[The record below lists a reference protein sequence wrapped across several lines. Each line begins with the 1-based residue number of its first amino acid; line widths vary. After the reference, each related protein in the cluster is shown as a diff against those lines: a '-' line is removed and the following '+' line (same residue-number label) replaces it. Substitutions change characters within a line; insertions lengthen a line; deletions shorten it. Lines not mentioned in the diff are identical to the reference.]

1 MAELVKK
8 LNDFLT
14 RDLWR
19 IDLSSLDKFKVFL
32 IQSLRLIYT
41 IVRESIEREITLR
54 SMSLVYTTLLSLI
67 PLIALSFSIL
77 KAFGVVDTQLEPLL
91 NKFLVPLGSK
101 GVEISHRILE
111 FVKNMKVGV
120 LGIVGLLLL
129 IYTVISL
136 VNKLESSL
144 NHIWKVKK
152 GRSISRIFSDYL
164 SIILIG
170 PVLIF
175 ALFGLTASLLGNT
188 FTQKLSSIGP
198 LGALITLFAG
208 KLLPFI
214 VVMAIFTFV
223 YMAIPNVRVNFR
235 SALLGGFVAGIAW
248 QAVGW
253 IFATFVA
260 TSAQYAAI
268 YSGFAVLILFL
279 IWLYLSWLI
288 LLIGCEV
295 SYCHQNLKT
304 LSLKEQSFTLSHRL
318 KEKLALLIMYLI
330 GYNFYHNKQRW
341 TLNSLVDRLELPH
354 QQIQDF
360 LIQLEDQKLITETGD
375 KEPSYLPARSID
387 TIKIREIIG
396 AVRGGY
402 KDISLFLFE
411 KENHSIPE
419 IDEVTHKIDDA
430 INSALGEDN
439 LRDIII
445 SKTDIT

>member
-1 MAELVKK
+1 MTELVKK

-14 RDLWR
+14 RDLWH
-19 IDLSSLDKFKVFL
+19 IDLSSLDKFKAFL

-41 IVRESIEREITLR
+41 IVRESIESEITLR

-91 NKFLVPLGSK
+91 HKFLVPLGPK
-101 GVEISHRILE
+101 GAEISQKILE
-111 FVKNMKVGV
+111 FVKNTKVGV

-144 NHIWKVKK
+144 NHIWRVKK

-164 SIILIG
+164 SMILIG

-175 ALFGLTASLLGNT
+175 ALFGLTASLLGT
-188 FTQKLSSIGP
+188 TIIQKISSIGP
-198 LGALITLFAG
+198 IGAFITLFAG
-208 KLLPFI
+208 KLLSFMI
-214 VVMAIFTFV
+214 VMAIFTFLYIV
-223 YMAIPNVRVNFR
+223 IPNVRVNFR
-235 SALLGGFVAGIAW
+235 SALIGGLVAGIAW

-260 TSAQYAAI
+260 TSARYAAI
-268 YSGFAVLILFL
+268 YSGFAVLILFM

-304 LSLKEQSFTLSHRL
+304 LSLEEQSFNLSHRL

-341 TLNSLVDRLELPH
+341 TLNSLVDQLELPH
-354 QQIQDF
+354 QQIQDC
-360 LIQLEDQKLITETGD
+360 LIQLEDQQLITETGD
-375 KEPSYLPARSID
+375 KEPAYLPAKSID
-387 TIKIREIIG
+387 TIEIREIIA
-396 AVRGGY
+396 AVRSGY
-402 KDISLFLFE
+402 RDHATFE
-411 KENHSIPE
+411 KQNHSIPE
-419 IDEVTHKIDDA
+419 IDEVTDRIDDA
-430 INSALGEDN
+430 IHSALGEEN
-439 LRDIII
+439 LKDIVT
-445 SKTDIT
+445 SKNDIT

>member
-1 MAELVKK
+1 MTELVKK

-14 RDLWR
+14 RDLWH
-19 IDLSSLDKFKVFL
+19 IDLSSLDKFKAFL

-41 IVRESIEREITLR
+41 IVRESIESEITLR

-91 NKFLVPLGSK
+91 HKFLVPLGPK
-101 GVEISHRILE
+101 GAEISQKILE
-111 FVKNMKVGV
+111 FVKNTKVGV

-144 NHIWKVKK
+144 NHIWRVKK

-164 SIILIG
+164 SMILIG

-175 ALFGLTASLLGNT
+175 ALFGLTASLLGT
-188 FTQKLSSIGP
+188 TIIQKISSIGP
-198 LGALITLFAG
+198 IGAFITLFAG
-208 KLLPFI
+208 KLLSFMI
-214 VVMAIFTFV
+214 VMAIFTFLYIV
-223 YMAIPNVRVNFR
+223 IPNVRVNFR
-235 SALLGGFVAGIAW
+235 SALIGGLVAGIAW

-260 TSAQYAAI
+260 TSARYAAI
-268 YSGFAVLILFL
+268 YSGFAVLILFM

-304 LSLKEQSFTLSHRL
+304 LSLEEQSFNLSHRL

-341 TLNSLVDRLELPH
+341 TLNSLVDQLELPH
-354 QQIQDF
+354 QQIQDC
-360 LIQLEDQKLITETGD
+360 LIQLEDQQLITETGD
-375 KEPSYLPARSID
+375 KEPAYLPAKSID
-387 TIKIREIIG
+387 TIRIREIIA
-396 AVRGGY
+396 AVRSGY
-402 KDISLFLFE
+402 RDHATFE
-411 KENHSIPE
+411 KQNHSIPE
-419 IDEVTHKIDDA
+419 IDEVTDRIDDA
-430 INSALGEDN
+430 IHSALGEEN
-439 LRDIII
+439 LKDIVT
-445 SKTDIT
+445 SKNDIT

>member
-1 MAELVKK
+1 MTELVKK

-14 RDLWR
+14 RDLWH
-19 IDLSSLDKFKVFL
+19 IDLSSLDKFKAFL

-41 IVRESIEREITLR
+41 IVRESIESEITLR

-91 NKFLVPLGSK
+91 HKFLVPLGPK
-101 GVEISHRILE
+101 GAEISQKILE
-111 FVKNMKVGV
+111 FVKNTKVGV

-144 NHIWKVKK
+144 NHIWRVKK

-164 SIILIG
+164 SMILIG

-175 ALFGLTASLLGNT
+175 ALFGLTASLLGT
-188 FTQKLSSIGP
+188 TIIQKISSIGP
-198 LGALITLFAG
+198 IGAFITLFAG
-208 KLLPFI
+208 KLLSFI
-214 VVMAIFTFV
+214 IVMAIFTFLYIV
-223 YMAIPNVRVNFR
+223 IPNVRVNFR
-235 SALLGGFVAGIAW
+235 SALIGGLVAGIAW

-260 TSAQYAAI
+260 TSARYAAI
-268 YSGFAVLILFL
+268 YSGFAVLILFM
-279 IWLYLSWLI
+279 IWLYVSWLI

-304 LSLKEQSFTLSHRL
+304 LSLEEQSFNLSHRL

-341 TLNSLVDRLELPH
+341 TLNSLVDHLQLPH
-354 QQIQDF
+354 QQIQDC
-360 LIQLEDQKLITETGD
+360 LIQLEDQQLVTETGD
-375 KEPSYLPARSID
+375 KEPAYLPAKSID
-387 TIKIREIIG
+387 TIKIREIIA
-396 AVRGGY
+396 AVRSGY
-402 KDISLFLFE
+402 RDNATFE
-411 KENHSIPE
+411 KQNHSIPE
-419 IDEVTHKIDDA
+419 IDEVTDRIDDA
-430 INSALGEDN
+430 IHSALGEEN
-439 LRDIII
+439 LRDIVI
-445 SKTDIT
+445 SKNDIT

>member
-1 MAELVKK
+1 MTELVKK

-14 RDLWR
+14 RDLWH
-19 IDLSSLDKFKVFL
+19 IDLSSLDKFKAFL

-41 IVRESIEREITLR
+41 IVRESIESEITLR

-91 NKFLVPLGSK
+91 HKFLVPLGPK
-101 GVEISHRILE
+101 GAEISQKILE
-111 FVKNMKVGV
+111 FVKNTKVGV

-144 NHIWKVKK
+144 NHIWRVKK

-164 SIILIG
+164 SMILIG

-175 ALFGLTASLLGNT
+175 ALFGLTASLLGT
-188 FTQKLSSIGP
+188 TIIQKISSIGP
-198 LGALITLFAG
+198 IGAFITLFAG
-208 KLLPFI
+208 KLLSFI
-214 VVMAIFTFV
+214 IVMAIFTFLYIV
-223 YMAIPNVRVNFR
+223 IPNVRVNFR
-235 SALLGGFVAGIAW
+235 SALIGGLVAGIAW

-260 TSAQYAAI
+260 TSARYAAI
-268 YSGFAVLILFL
+268 YSGFAVLILFM

-304 LSLKEQSFTLSHRL
+304 LSLEEQSFNLSHRL

-341 TLNSLVDRLELPH
+341 TLNSLVDHLQLPH
-354 QQIQDF
+354 QQIQDC
-360 LIQLEDQKLITETGD
+360 LIQLEDQQLVTETGD
-375 KEPSYLPARSID
+375 KEPAYLPAKSID
-387 TIKIREIIG
+387 TIKIREIIA
-396 AVRGGY
+396 AVRSGY
-402 KDISLFLFE
+402 RDNATFE
-411 KENHSIPE
+411 KQNHSIRE
-419 IDEVTHKIDDA
+419 IDEVTDKIDDA
-430 INSALGEDN
+430 IHSALGEEN
-439 LRDIII
+439 LRDIVI
-445 SKTDIT
+445 SKNDIT